1 MRPLLIFG
9 SCTVLLSGCAN
20 PLNEATSER
29 YAETCVTA
37 ERNNRLDVAEQ
48 ACYRALVNV
57 DIGNLGS
64 ELKSNRLYN
73 LGRIKRQLTKFSEAE
88 DLFRQSLSI
97 QETLSRPTDLK
108 LARRLFELANVLA
121 AQGKW
126 SEGSPFL
133 ERAIPVSDQLVGG
146 ERLAAVQIFVWYGT
160 YFRKAN
166 QPQLAERFESK
177 AAALKLP

>member
-1 MRPLLIFG
+1 M
-9 SCTVLLSGCAN
+9 
-20 PLNEATSER
+20 
-29 YAETCVTA
+29 TA

-57 DIGNLGS
+57 DIGNLGP

-73 LGRIKRQLTKFSEAE
+73 LGRIKRQLAKFSEAE

-97 QETLSRPTDLK
+97 QETLSSPTDPK

-121 AQGKW
+121 AQDKW

-146 ERLAAVQIFVWYGT
+146 ERLAAVQILVWYGT

-166 QPQLAERFESK
+166 QPQIAERFESK
-177 AAALKLP
+177 AATLKLP